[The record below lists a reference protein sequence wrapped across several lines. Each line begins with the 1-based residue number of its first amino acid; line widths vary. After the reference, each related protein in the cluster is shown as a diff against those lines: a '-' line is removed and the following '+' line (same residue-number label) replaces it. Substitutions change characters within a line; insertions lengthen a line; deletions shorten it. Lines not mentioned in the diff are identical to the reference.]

1 MNRPDAAWRPDWLTR
16 ELFPYESRFIEI
28 DGHVVHYV
36 DEGEGPLLL
45 MLHGNPTW
53 SFLYRR
59 VIELLRDRFRC
70 IALDY
75 PGFGLSRA
83 GPRYDFRPESHESVL
98 IRFVERLGLTEL
110 TLVMQD
116 WGGPIGLGV
125 AGKEPG
131 RVRALVI
138 GNTWAWPVAD
148 DPHFVRFSKLMGG
161 RLGGFAI
168 RRFNAFVN
176 VLIPLGTRRRRL
188 TRTEM
193 GAYRTPMNTPE
204 RREAT
209 RIFPREILGSTTF
222 LRRVEANLSR
232 LRTQP
237 VLLCWGTA
245 DIAFRERERER
256 FEGIFP
262 DASTVTLDGAG
273 HYIQE
278 DAPNEIAEAVR
289 VWWTDR
295 VEC

>member
-1 MNRPDAAWRPDWLTR
+1 MNPTDAALRPDWLTR

-28 DGHVVHYV
+28 DDHVVHYV

-59 VIELLRDRFRC
+59 VIDLLRDRFRC

-75 PGFGLSRA
+75 PGFGLSVA
-83 GPRYDFRPESHESVL
+83 GPQYDFRPESHEAVL
-98 IRFVERLGLTEL
+98 FRFIERLGLTDL
-110 TLVMQD
+110 SLVVQD

-125 AGKEPG
+125 AGKEPR
-131 RVRALVI
+131 RVRSLVI

-148 DPHFVRFSKLMGG
+148 DPHFVRFSRLMGG
-161 RLGGFAI
+161 SLGGFAI

-188 TRTEM
+188 TRAEM
-193 GAYRTPMNTPE
+193 GAYRKPLNTPE

-209 RIFPREILGSTTF
+209 RIFPREIVGSTNF

-232 LRTQP
+232 LRTKP

-245 DIAFRERERER
+245 DIAFREREPER
-256 FEGIFP
+256 LEGIFP
-262 DASTVTLDGAG
+262 EASTVTLDGAG

-289 VWWTDR
+289 VWWTER
-295 VEC
+295 VER